1 MKVIEKFADEVI
13 NSGAYEPL
21 DRVYVINKIRGL
33 VGDHDEEEND
43 KPAAKQLVD
52 LAVKNEK
59 IPDDITSREVL
70 NDQLY
75 DLATPTPSKTNSIFW
90 QKMQKSSEKA
100 TDWFYKLCE
109 DNNYVKKEAI
119 AKNVVFSGT
128 SSKGHGLEITINL
141 SKPEKDPKAIAAAAH
156 ATGKKYPQCALC
168 LENEGYLGGYGKNAR
183 SNLRIIRMNIAGRPW
198 GFQYSP
204 YAYFNEHCIFLD
216 QKHIPMVINEQ
227 TLINLVEIEKI
238 FPHYFVGSNADLPIV
253 GGSMLAHEHYQGGR
267 HTFPMMKA
275 KIKKEVIFD
284 KYPDVK
290 VGIVDWPMSDLRL
303 ISKNSLTLISLG
315 SKIIDFWDRYND
327 QDRQITAFDG
337 KTRRH
342 TVTPIMHRDGEKF
355 VLDLVLRDNNTS
367 DKYPLGIFH
376 PHSELWHIKK
386 ENIGLIEVM
395 GRAILPG
402 RLKKELEE
410 VKKYLLDENNE
421 IAESHLA
428 WAQEIKA
435 NHQITSE
442 NVDSILQQA
451 LVEVFDQVLECAGVF
466 KNNENGEAG
475 WQKFTEA
482 LVLSLIHISE
492 PTRP

>member
-21 DRVYVINKIRGL
+21 DRVYVINKIRAL
-33 VGDHDEEEND
+33 VGDEASSVEANDEQTSV
-43 KPAAKQLVD
+43 KQLVD
-52 LAVKNEK
+52 LAVQNKK
-59 IPDDITSREVL
+59 ISDDVTSREVL

-75 DLATPTPSKTNSIFW
+75 DLITPTPSKTNGIFW
-90 QKMQKSSEKA
+90 QKMQKSPEKA

-109 DNNYVKKEAI
+109 NNNYVKKEAI

-128 SSKGHGLEITINL
+128 SSKEHGLEITINL

-183 SNLRIIRMNIAGRPW
+183 SNLRIIRMNIGGRPW

-216 QKHIPMVINEQ
+216 QKHIPMVINQQ
-227 TLINLVEIEKI
+227 TLINLVEIEKTL
-238 FPHYFVGSNADLPIV
+238 PHYFVGSNADLPIV

-275 KIKKEVIFD
+275 KIKKNVVFDDYPEV
-284 KYPDVK
+284 VA
-290 VGIVDWPMSDLRL
+290 GIVDWPMSDLRL
-303 ISKNSLTLISLG
+303 ISDNSLGLIELG
-315 SKIIDFWDRYND
+315 AKIINFWDHYSD
-327 QDRQITAFDG
+327 SARQIKAFDG
-337 KTRRH
+337 KTRHH
-342 TVTPIMHRDGEKF
+342 TVTPIMHREGKNF

-367 DKYPLGIFH
+367 ENYPLGIFH
-376 PHSELWHIKK
+376 PHKELWHIKK

-402 RLKKELEE
+402 RLKSELEE
-410 VKKYLLDENNE
+410 VKKYWMGQDNKMA
-421 IAESHLA
+421 ISHKE
-428 WAQEIKA
+428 WADQIKA
-435 NHQITSE
+435 EQNITAE
-442 NVDSILQQA
+442 NVDAVMQQA
-451 LVEVFDQVLECAGVF
+451 LVEVFEQVLQDAGVF
-466 KNNENGEAG
+466 KNNADGDEG
-475 WQKFTEA
+475 WDKFITA
-482 LVLSLIHISE
+482 LTKQI
-492 PTRP
+492 

>member
-21 DRVYVINKIRGL
+21 DRVYVINKIRAL
-33 VGDHDEEEND
+33 VGDEASSVEANDEQTSV
-43 KPAAKQLVD
+43 KQLVD
-52 LAVKNEK
+52 LAVQNKK
-59 IPDDITSREVL
+59 ISDDVTSREVL

-75 DLATPTPSKTNSIFW
+75 DLITPTPSKTNGIFW
-90 QKMQKSSEKA
+90 QKMQKSPEKA

-109 DNNYVKKEAI
+109 NNNYVKKEAI

-183 SNLRIIRMNIAGRPW
+183 SNLRIIRMNIGGRPW

-216 QKHIPMVINEQ
+216 QKHIPMVINQQ
-227 TLINLVEIEKI
+227 TLINLVEIEKTL
-238 FPHYFVGSNADLPIV
+238 PHYFVGSNADLPIV

-275 KIKKEVIFD
+275 KIKKNVVFDDYPEV
-284 KYPDVK
+284 VA
-290 VGIVDWPMSDLRL
+290 GIVDWPMSDLRL
-303 ISKNSLTLISLG
+303 ISDNSLDLIELG
-315 SKIIDFWDRYND
+315 AKIINFWDHYSD
-327 QDRQITAFDG
+327 SARQIKAFDG
-337 KTRRH
+337 KTRHH
-342 TVTPIMHRDGEKF
+342 TVTPIMHREGKNF

-367 DKYPLGIFH
+367 ENYPLGIFH
-376 PHSELWHIKK
+376 PHKELSHIKK

-402 RLKKELEE
+402 RLKSELEE
-410 VKKYLLDENNE
+410 VKKYWLGQDNKMA
-421 IAESHLA
+421 ISHKE
-428 WAQEIKA
+428 WADQIKA
-435 NHQITSE
+435 EQNITAE
-442 NVDSILQQA
+442 NVDAVMQQA
-451 LVEVFDQVLECAGVF
+451 LVEVFEQVLQDAGVF
-466 KNNENGEAG
+466 KNNADGDEG
-475 WQKFTEA
+475 WDKFITA
-482 LVLSLIHISE
+482 LTKQI
-492 PTRP
+492 

>member
-21 DRVYVINKIRGL
+21 DRVYVINKIRAL
-33 VGDHDEEEND
+33 VGDEASSVEANDEQTSV
-43 KPAAKQLVD
+43 KQLVD
-52 LAVKNEK
+52 LAVQNKK
-59 IPDDITSREVL
+59 ISDDVTSREVL

-75 DLATPTPSKTNSIFW
+75 DLITPTPSKTNGIFW
-90 QKMQKSSEKA
+90 QKMQKSPEKA

-109 DNNYVKKEAI
+109 NNNYVKKEAI

-128 SSKGHGLEITINL
+128 SSKGHGLELTINV

-183 SNLRIIRMNIAGRPW
+183 SNLRIIRMNIGGRPW

-216 QKHIPMVINEQ
+216 QKHIPMVINQQ
-227 TLINLVEIEKI
+227 TLINLVEIEKTL
-238 FPHYFVGSNADLPIV
+238 PHYFVGSNADLPIV

-275 KIKKEVIFD
+275 KIKKNVVFDDYPEV
-284 KYPDVK
+284 VA
-290 VGIVDWPMSDLRL
+290 GIVDWPMSDLRL
-303 ISKNSLTLISLG
+303 ISDNSLGLIELG
-315 SKIIDFWDRYND
+315 AKIINFWDHYSD
-327 QDRQITAFDG
+327 SARQIKAFDG
-337 KTRRH
+337 KTRHH
-342 TVTPIMHRDGEKF
+342 TVTPIMHREGKNF

-367 DKYPLGIFH
+367 ENYPLGIFH
-376 PHSELWHIKK
+376 PHKELWHIKK

-402 RLKKELEE
+402 RLKSELEE
-410 VKKYLLDENNE
+410 VKKYWLDQDNKMA
-421 IAESHLA
+421 ISHKE
-428 WAQEIKA
+428 WADQIKA
-435 NHQITSE
+435 EQNITAE
-442 NVDSILQQA
+442 NVDAVMQQA
-451 LVEVFDQVLECAGVF
+451 LVEVFEQVLQDAGVF
-466 KNNENGEAG
+466 KNNADGDEG
-475 WQKFTEA
+475 WDKFITA
-482 LVLSLIHISE
+482 LTKQI
-492 PTRP
+492 

>member
-21 DRVYVINKIRGL
+21 DRVYVINKIRAL
-33 VGDHDEEEND
+33 VGDEASSGEANDEQTSV
-43 KPAAKQLVD
+43 KQLVD
-52 LAVKNEK
+52 LAVQNKK
-59 IPDDITSREVL
+59 ISDDVTSREVL

-75 DLATPTPSKTNSIFW
+75 DLITPTPSKTNGIFW
-90 QKMQKSSEKA
+90 QKMQKSPEKA

-109 DNNYVKKEAI
+109 NNNYVKKEAI

-128 SSKGHGLEITINL
+128 SPKEHGLEITINL

-183 SNLRIIRMNIAGRPW
+183 SNLRIIRMNIGGRPW

-216 QKHIPMVINEQ
+216 QKHIPMVINQQ
-227 TLINLVEIEKI
+227 TLINLVEIEKTL
-238 FPHYFVGSNADLPIV
+238 PHYFVGSNADLPIV

-275 KIKKEVIFD
+275 KIKKNVVFDDYPEV
-284 KYPDVK
+284 VA
-290 VGIVDWPMSDLRL
+290 GIVDWPMSDLRL
-303 ISKNSLTLISLG
+303 ISDNSLGLIELG
-315 SKIIDFWDRYND
+315 AKIINFWDHYSD
-327 QDRQITAFDG
+327 SARQIKAFDG
-337 KTRRH
+337 KTRHH
-342 TVTPIMHRDGEKF
+342 TVTPIMHREGKNF

-367 DKYPLGIFH
+367 ENYPLGIFH
-376 PHSELWHIKK
+376 PHKELWHIKK

-402 RLKKELEE
+402 RLKSELEE
-410 VKKYLLDENNE
+410 VKKYWLGQDNKMA
-421 IAESHLA
+421 ISHKE
-428 WAQEIKA
+428 WADQIKA
-435 NHQITSE
+435 EQNITAE
-442 NVDSILQQA
+442 NVDAVMQQA
-451 LVEVFDQVLECAGVF
+451 LVEVFEQVLQDAGVF
-466 KNNENGEAG
+466 KNNADGDEG
-475 WQKFTEA
+475 WDKFITA
-482 LVLSLIHISE
+482 LTKQI
-492 PTRP
+492 

>member
-21 DRVYVINKIRGL
+21 DRVYVINKIRAL
-33 VGDHDEEEND
+33 VGDEASSVEANDEQTSV
-43 KPAAKQLVD
+43 KQLVD
-52 LAVKNEK
+52 LAVQNKK
-59 IPDDITSREVL
+59 ISDDVTSREVL

-75 DLATPTPSKTNSIFW
+75 DLITPTPSKTNGIFW
-90 QKMQKSSEKA
+90 QKMQKSPEKA

-109 DNNYVKKEAI
+109 NNNYVKKEAI

-128 SSKGHGLEITINL
+128 SSKEHGLEITINL

-183 SNLRIIRMNIAGRPW
+183 SNLRIIRMNIGGRPW

-216 QKHIPMVINEQ
+216 QKHIPMVINQQ
-227 TLINLVEIEKI
+227 TLINLVEIEKTL
-238 FPHYFVGSNADLPIV
+238 PHYFVGSNADLPIV

-275 KIKKEVIFD
+275 KIKKNVVFDDYPEV
-284 KYPDVK
+284 VA
-290 VGIVDWPMSDLRL
+290 GIVDWPMSDLRL
-303 ISKNSLTLISLG
+303 ISDNSLDLIELG
-315 SKIIDFWDRYND
+315 AKIINFWDHYSD
-327 QDRQITAFDG
+327 SARQIKAFDG
-337 KTRRH
+337 KTRHH
-342 TVTPIMHRDGEKF
+342 TVTPIMHREGKNF

-367 DKYPLGIFH
+367 ENYPLGIFH
-376 PHSELWHIKK
+376 PHKELWHIKK

-402 RLKKELEE
+402 RLKSELEE
-410 VKKYLLDENNE
+410 VKKYWLDQDNKMA
-421 IAESHLA
+421 ISHKE
-428 WAQEIKA
+428 WADQIKA
-435 NHQITSE
+435 EQNITAE
-442 NVDSILQQA
+442 NVDAVMQQA
-451 LVEVFDQVLECAGVF
+451 LVEVFEQVLQDAGVF
-466 KNNENGEAG
+466 KNNADGDEG
-475 WQKFTEA
+475 WDKFITA
-482 LVLSLIHISE
+482 LTKQI
-492 PTRP
+492 

>member
-21 DRVYVINKIRGL
+21 DRVYVINKIRAL
-33 VGDHDEEEND
+33 VGDEASSVEANDEQTSV
-43 KPAAKQLVD
+43 KQLVD
-52 LAVKNEK
+52 LAVQNKK
-59 IPDDITSREVL
+59 ISDDVTSREVL

-75 DLATPTPSKTNSIFW
+75 DLITPTPSKTNGIFW
-90 QKMQKSSEKA
+90 QKMQKSPEKA

-109 DNNYVKKEAI
+109 NNNYVKKEAI

-128 SSKGHGLEITINL
+128 SSKEHGLEITINL

-183 SNLRIIRMNIAGRPW
+183 SNLRIIRMNIGGRPW

-216 QKHIPMVINEQ
+216 QKHIPMVINQQ
-227 TLINLVEIEKI
+227 TLINLVEIEKTL
-238 FPHYFVGSNADLPIV
+238 PHYFVGSNADLPIV

-275 KIKKEVIFD
+275 KIKKNVVFDDYPEV
-284 KYPDVK
+284 VA
-290 VGIVDWPMSDLRL
+290 GIVDWPMSDLRL
-303 ISKNSLTLISLG
+303 ISDNSLGLIELG
-315 SKIIDFWDRYND
+315 AKIINFWDHYSD
-327 QDRQITAFDG
+327 SARQIKAFDG
-337 KTRRH
+337 KTRHH
-342 TVTPIMHRDGEKF
+342 TVTPIMHREGKNF

-367 DKYPLGIFH
+367 ENYPLGIFH
-376 PHSELWHIKK
+376 PHKELWHIKK

-402 RLKKELEE
+402 RLKSELEE
-410 VKKYLLDENNE
+410 VKKYWLGQDNKMV
-421 IAESHLA
+421 ISHKE
-428 WAQEIKA
+428 WADQIKA
-435 NHQITSE
+435 EQNITAD
-442 NVDSILQQA
+442 NVDAVMQQA
-451 LVEVFDQVLECAGVF
+451 LVEVFEQVLQDAGVF
-466 KNNENGEAG
+466 KNNADGDEG
-475 WQKFTEA
+475 WDKFITA
-482 LVLSLIHISE
+482 LTKQI
-492 PTRP
+492 

>member
-303 ISKNSLTLISLG
+303 ISKNSLALISLG
-315 SKIIDFWDRYND
+315 SKIIDFWDRYSD

-337 KTRRH
+337 KTRHH

-482 LVLSLIHISE
+482 LVSE
-492 PTRP
+492 VDRENENKF

>member
-238 FPHYFVGSNADLPIV
+238 FPHYFVGSNANLPIV
-253 GGSMLAHEHYQGGR
+253 GGSMLAHEPYQGGR

-482 LVLSLIHISE
+482 LVSE
-492 PTRP
+492 VDR

>member
-21 DRVYVINKIRGL
+21 DRVYVINKIRAL
-33 VGDHDEEEND
+33 VGDEASSVEANDEQTSV
-43 KPAAKQLVD
+43 KQLVD
-52 LAVKNEK
+52 LAVQNKK
-59 IPDDITSREVL
+59 ISDDVTSREVL

-75 DLATPTPSKTNSIFW
+75 DLITPTPSKINGIFW
-90 QKMQKSSEKA
+90 QKMQKSPEKA

-109 DNNYVKKEAI
+109 NNNYVKKEAI

-128 SSKGHGLEITINL
+128 SSKEHGLEITINL

-183 SNLRIIRMNIAGRPW
+183 SNLRIIRMNIGGRPW

-216 QKHIPMVINEQ
+216 QKHIPMVINQQ
-227 TLINLVEIEKI
+227 TLINLVEIEKTL
-238 FPHYFVGSNADLPIV
+238 PHYFVGSNADLPIV

-275 KIKKEVIFD
+275 KIKKNVVFDDYPEV
-284 KYPDVK
+284 VA
-290 VGIVDWPMSDLRL
+290 GIVDWPMSDLRL
-303 ISKNSLTLISLG
+303 ISDNSLDLIELG
-315 SKIIDFWDRYND
+315 AKIINFWDHYSD
-327 QDRQITAFDG
+327 SARQIKAFDG
-337 KTRRH
+337 KTRHH
-342 TVTPIMHRDGEKF
+342 TVTPIMHREGKNF

-367 DKYPLGIFH
+367 ENYPLGIFH
-376 PHSELWHIKK
+376 PHKELWHIKK

-402 RLKKELEE
+402 RLKSELEE
-410 VKKYLLDENNE
+410 VKKYWLGQDNKMA
-421 IAESHLA
+421 ISHKE
-428 WAQEIKA
+428 WADKIKA
-435 NHQITSE
+435 EQNITAE
-442 NVDSILQQA
+442 NVDEVMEQS
-451 LVEVFDQVLECAGVF
+451 LVEVFEQVLQDAGVF
-466 KNNENGEAG
+466 KNNADGDEG
-475 WQKFTEA
+475 WDKFITA
-482 LVLSLIHISE
+482 LTKQI
-492 PTRP
+492 

>member
-216 QKHIPMVINEQ
+216 QKHITMVINEQ

-442 NVDSILQQA
+442 NVDSILQHA

-482 LVLSLIHISE
+482 LVSE
-492 PTRP
+492 VDRENENKF

>member
-43 KPAAKQLVD
+43 QPAAKQLVD

-275 KIKKEVIFD
+275 GIKKTIVFD
-284 KYPDVK
+284 SYPTVMA
-290 VGIVDWPMSDLRL
+290 GIVDWPMSDLRL

-482 LVLSLIHISE
+482 LVSE
-492 PTRP
+492 VDR